1 MGQVTNGIPPGMS
14 DEEVT
19 RIGGLLLGVSN
30 DLSESRALILK
41 QAAAMLDYFAANRRR
56 AMLEA
61 ADAIAAPALTFDPTL
76 IERVPSHIVTAA
88 RALTAWFAEQG
99 ISEWKLDGVQN
110 RVDTPGVAIPLKA
123 QE

>member
-1 MGQVTNGIPPGMS
+1 MDQVTNGIPPGMG
-14 DEEVT
+14 DEEVK
-19 RIGGLLLGVSN
+19 RISGLLLGVSN

-56 AMLEA
+56 VMLE
-61 ADAIAAPALTFDPTL
+61 ALTFDPML

-110 RVDTPGVAIPLKA
+110 RVDTPGVAIPLEGQPDA
-123 QE
+123 